1 MMASITRKPNG
12 TFLIRVSNGMKNG
25 KQDLVSTIYKPPVG
39 STSAMARKAAEKY
52 AVLFE
57 ELVHSGGYEKKQAVS
72 REIRARRRMTI
83 EQFVQDFYYPSIQKH
98 LSPTTCRTYELIIDS
113 LILPSFGRVE
123 LEDVDSTHIQSFV
136 DFLST
141 PEASA
146 KGEHGLSPASV
157 KRYSTV
163 FSSII
168 TEAWKQRFIE
178 TNPIGKNYI
187 HYPKIVQPQL
197 EAYSDEEVEQLME
210 ALENEDIRTRALLT
224 LAVTTGMRRGELVG
238 LMWDDIDFDK
248 QIITISRSVYK
259 PKGAEQ
265 RIKATKSV
273 SSNRTV
279 YIPES
284 CSRILYE
291 LKIQQASDKRHSQGV
306 WLDSGFVFTDKNGK
320 NISLYA
326 PTRICAEVQAKYG
339 LRHLKLHGL
348 RHTCGSLM
356 VEHGVDPETV
366 KTVLGHESLKTT
378 NRYLHPYAESMKEAS
393 EKMERIIRGKTDGET
408 SIHLSGGE

>member
-1 MMASITRKPNG
+1 MANITKKPNG

-39 STSAMARKAAEKY
+39 STPAMAKKAAEKY

-72 REIRARRRMTI
+72 KELRARRRMTI
-83 EQFVQDFYYPSIQKH
+83 EQFVQDHYYPSIQKH

-146 KGEHGLSPASV
+146 KGEQGLSPASV

-168 TEAWKQRFIE
+168 TEAWKQKFIE

-197 EAYSDEEVEQLME
+197 EAYSDDEVEQLME

-259 PKGAEQ
+259 PKGEKQ
-265 RIKATKSV
+265 RIKSTKSV

-279 YIPES
+279 YIPDS
-284 CSRILYE
+284 CSRVLYE
-291 LKIQQASDKRHSQGV
+291 LKIQQASDKRHSQGLWV
-306 WLDSGFVFTDKNGK
+306 DTGFVFTDKYGK
-320 NISLYA
+320 NMSLYA

-393 EKMERIIRGKTDGET
+393 EKMERIIRGKTDGEIE
-408 SIHLSGGE
+408 IHLSSGA

>member
-1 MMASITRKPNG
+1 
-12 TFLIRVSNGMKNG
+12 
-25 KQDLVSTIYKPPVG
+25 
-39 STSAMARKAAEKY
+39 
-52 AVLFE
+52 
-57 ELVHSGGYEKKQAVS
+57 
-72 REIRARRRMTI
+72 MTI
-83 EQFVQDFYYPSIQKH
+83 EQFVQDYYYPSIQKH

-123 LEDVDSTHIQSFV
+123 LEDVDSTHIQNFV

-168 TEAWKQRFIE
+168 TEAWKQKFIE

-238 LMWDDIDFDK
+238 LMWEDIDFDK

-259 PKGAEQ
+259 PKGEEQ

-356 VEHGVDPETV
+356 VKHGVDPETV

-378 NRYLHPYAESMKEAS
+378 NRYLHPYAESMKDAS
-393 EKMERIIRGKTDGET
+393 EKMERIIRGKADGET
-408 SIHLSGGE
+408 PIHLSSGE

>member
-1 MMASITRKPNG
+1 MLWS
-12 TFLIRVSNGMKNG
+12 G
-25 KQDLVSTIYKPPVG
+25 K
-39 STSAMARKAAEKY
+39 
-52 AVLFE
+52 
-57 ELVHSGGYEKKQAVS
+57 KKTQ
-72 REIRARRRMTI
+72 E
-83 EQFVQDFYYPSIQKH
+83 
-98 LSPTTCRTYELIIDS
+98 
-113 LILPSFGRVE
+113 G
-123 LEDVDSTHIQSFV
+123 
-136 DFLST
+136 
-141 PEASA
+141 
-146 KGEHGLSPASV
+146 
-157 KRYSTV
+157 
-163 FSSII
+163 
-168 TEAWKQRFIE
+168 
-178 TNPIGKNYI
+178 
-187 HYPKIVQPQL
+187 
-197 EAYSDEEVEQLME
+197 
-210 ALENEDIRTRALLT
+210 
-224 LAVTTGMRRGELVG
+224 
-238 LMWDDIDFDK
+238 WDDIDFDK

-259 PKGAEQ
+259 PKGEEQ

-306 WLDSGFVFTDKNGK
+306 WLDSGFVFTDKYGK

-378 NRYLHPYAESMKEAS
+378 NRYLHPYAESMKDAS
-393 EKMERIIRGKTDGET
+393 EKMERIIRGKADGET
-408 SIHLSGGE
+408 PIHLSGGE

>member
-1 MMASITRKPNG
+1 MANIQKKPNG

-25 KQDLVSTIYKPPVG
+25 KQNLVTTIYKAPEG
-39 STSAMARKAAEKY
+39 STPSMAKRAAEKY

-57 ELVHSGGYEKKQAVS
+57 ELVHSGGYEKKQENTKTLRS
-72 REIRARRRMTI
+72 RRRITL
-83 EQFVQDFYYPSIQKH
+83 EQFVQEHYYPSIQKH
-98 LSPTTCRTYELIIDS
+98 LSPNTCRTYELIIDS

-123 LEDVDSTHIQSFV
+123 LEDIDSTHIQNFV

-146 KGEHGLSPASV
+146 KGDRCLSPASV

-163 FSSII
+163 FSSIM
-168 TEAWKQRFIE
+168 TEAWKQKFIE

-197 EAYSDEEVEQLME
+197 EAYSDNEVADFMKALQEE
-210 ALENEDIRTRALLT
+210 NIRTRALLT
-224 LAVTTGMRRGELVG
+224 LAITSGLRRGELVG

-248 QIITISRSVYK
+248 KTITISRSAYK
-259 PKGAEQ
+259 PKGEEQ
-265 RIKATKSV
+265 RTKSTKSV

-284 CSRILYE
+284 CAITLYE
-291 LKIQQASDKRHSQGV
+291 LKIDQARKKREAKELWV
-306 WLDSGFVFTDKNGK
+306 ESGFVFTDKYGK
-320 NISLYA
+320 TLSIYA
-326 PTRICAEVQAKYG
+326 PTRISAEVQEGHG

-393 EKMERIIRGKTDGET
+393 EKIERIIRGKADGK
-408 SIHLSGGE
+408 IALHLSSGE

>member
-1 MMASITRKPNG
+1 MANIQKKPNG

-25 KQDLVSTIYKPPVG
+25 KQQLVTTIYKAPTG
-39 STSAMARKAAEKY
+39 STPAMAQRAAEKY

-57 ELVHSGGYEKKQAVS
+57 ELVHSGGYEKKCEKNNNLRS
-72 REIRARRRMTI
+72 RRRMTI
-83 EQFVQDFYYPSIQKH
+83 EEFVQDHYYPSIQKH
-98 LSPTTCRTYELIIDS
+98 LSPNTCRTYELIIDS

-123 LEDVDSTHIQSFV
+123 LEDVDSTHIQRFV

-141 PEASA
+141 PEARA
-146 KGEHGLSPASV
+146 NGDRGLSPASV

-168 TEAWKQRFIE
+168 TEAWKQKFIE
-178 TNPIGKNYI
+178 SNPIGKNYI
-187 HYPKIVQPQL
+187 HYPKVVQPKL
-197 EAYSDEEVEQLME
+197 EAYSDNEVEDFME
-210 ALENEDIRTRALLT
+210 ALQEEDIRTRALLT
-224 LAVTTGMRRGELVG
+224 LAITSGLRRGELVG

-248 QIITISRSVYK
+248 NIITVSRSAYK
-259 PKGAEQ
+259 PKGEEQ
-265 RIKATKSV
+265 RVKSTKSL

-284 CSRILYE
+284 CAATLYA
-291 LKIQQASDKRHSQGV
+291 LKIDQAREKREARDLWV
-306 WLDSGFVFTDKNGK
+306 DSGFVFTDKYGK
-320 NISLYA
+320 NMSIYA
-326 PTRICAEVQAKYG
+326 PTRICAEVQERHG

-378 NRYLHPYAESMKEAS
+378 NRYLHPYAESMKAAS
-393 EKMERIIRGKTDGET
+393 EKMEGIIRGKTDGEIT
-408 SIHLSGGE
+408 IHLSSGE

>member
-1 MMASITRKPNG
+1 MLWS
-12 TFLIRVSNGMKNG
+12 G
-25 KQDLVSTIYKPPVG
+25 K
-39 STSAMARKAAEKY
+39 
-52 AVLFE
+52 
-57 ELVHSGGYEKKQAVS
+57 KKTQ
-72 REIRARRRMTI
+72 E
-83 EQFVQDFYYPSIQKH
+83 
-98 LSPTTCRTYELIIDS
+98 
-113 LILPSFGRVE
+113 G
-123 LEDVDSTHIQSFV
+123 
-136 DFLST
+136 
-141 PEASA
+141 
-146 KGEHGLSPASV
+146 
-157 KRYSTV
+157 
-163 FSSII
+163 
-168 TEAWKQRFIE
+168 
-178 TNPIGKNYI
+178 
-187 HYPKIVQPQL
+187 
-197 EAYSDEEVEQLME
+197 
-210 ALENEDIRTRALLT
+210 
-224 LAVTTGMRRGELVG
+224 
-238 LMWDDIDFDK
+238 WDDIDFDK

-259 PKGAEQ
+259 PKGEEQ

-306 WLDSGFVFTDKNGK
+306 WLDSGFVFTDKYGK

-326 PTRICAEVQAKYG
+326 PTRICTEVKAKYG

-378 NRYLHPYAESMKEAS
+378 NRYLHPYAESMKDAS
-393 EKMERIIRGKTDGET
+393 EKMERIIRGKTDGDT

>member
-1 MMASITRKPNG
+1 MANITKKPNG

-25 KQDLVSTIYKPPVG
+25 KQDLVSTIYKPPAG
-39 STSAMARKAAEKY
+39 STSALAR
-52 AVLFE
+52 
-57 ELVHSGGYEKKQAVS
+57 
-72 REIRARRRMTI
+72 
-83 EQFVQDFYYPSIQKH
+83 
-98 LSPTTCRTYELIIDS
+98 
-113 LILPSFGRVE
+113 
-123 LEDVDSTHIQSFV
+123 
-136 DFLST
+136 
-141 PEASA
+141 
-146 KGEHGLSPASV
+146 
-157 KRYSTV
+157 
-163 FSSII
+163 
-168 TEAWKQRFIE
+168 
-178 TNPIGKNYI
+178 
-187 HYPKIVQPQL
+187 
-197 EAYSDEEVEQLME
+197 
-210 ALENEDIRTRALLT
+210 
-224 LAVTTGMRRGELVG
+224 
-238 LMWDDIDFDK
+238 
-248 QIITISRSVYK
+248 
-259 PKGAEQ
+259 
-265 RIKATKSV
+265 KSV

-306 WLDSGFVFTDKNGK
+306 WLDSGFVFTDKYGK

-378 NRYLHPYAESMKEAS
+378 NRYLHPYAESMKDAS

-408 SIHLSGGE
+408 PIHLSGGE

>member
-1 MMASITRKPNG
+1 MANIQKKPNG

-25 KQDLVSTIYKPPVG
+25 KQNLVTTIFKAPEG
-39 STSAMARKAAEKY
+39 STPAMAKRAAEKY

-57 ELVHSGGYEKKQAVS
+57 ELVHSGGYEKKPDIS
-72 REIRARRRMTI
+72 RGIRSRRRMTV
-83 EQFVQDFYYPSIQKH
+83 EQFVQDHYYPSIQKH
-98 LSPTTCRTYELIIDS
+98 LSPNTCRTYELIIDS

-123 LEDVDSTHIQSFV
+123 LEDIDATHIQSFV

-141 PEASA
+141 PEARVSGD
-146 KGEHGLSPASV
+146 KGLSPASV

-168 TEAWKQRFIE
+168 TEAWKQKFIE

-197 EAYSDEEVEQLME
+197 EAYSDDEVKDFME
-210 ALENEDIRTRALLT
+210 ALQEEDLRTRAMLT
-224 LAVTTGMRRGELVG
+224 LAITTGIRRGELVG

-248 QIITISRSVYK
+248 NVITISRSVYK
-259 PKGAEQ
+259 PKGEEQ
-265 RIKATKSV
+265 RIKSTKSI

-284 CSRILYE
+284 CADVLYE
-291 LKIQQASDKRHSQGV
+291 LKIEQAKDKRNAQGL
-306 WLDSGFVFTDKNGK
+306 WEDSGFVFTDKYGK
-320 NISLYA
+320 NISIYA
-326 PTRICAEVQAKYG
+326 PTRICSEVQERHG

-378 NRYLHPYAESMKEAS
+378 NRYLHPYADSMKAAS
-393 EKMERIIRGKTDGET
+393 EKINEIVRGKTDGKIT
-408 SIHLSGGE
+408 LHLSSGE